1 MKAHDGMYI
10 DGEWRPAAG
19 TDTIEVVNPADEQ
32 VIGHVPA
39 GHRRGRGR
47 RRTGRARRPARP
59 GPPPRPPSAPRGS
72 PRCATS
78 SSARKDEIA
87 ETVTAELGSP
97 LKFSQAVHVGAP
109 IAVAGS
115 YAELAASYAFEEKVG
130 NSTVLL
136 EPVGVVGAI
145 TPWNYPLHQIVAK
158 VAPALAAGCTVVLKP
173 AEDTP
178 LVAQL
183 FAEAVHEAGLPAG
196 VFNLVTGLGPVAG
209 QALAEHEG
217 VDLVSFT
224 GSTAVGRQI
233 GATAGAAVKRVALE
247 LGGKSANVILPS
259 ADLAKAVNVGV
270 ANVMSNSGQT
280 CSAWT
285 RMLVHGTAVRRGRRA
300 GRRRPPR
307 STASASGPSSTPSSG
322 SGCAVTSRRAS
333 RRGRGWSRA
342 APKPRANRAT
352 SSARPSSPTSTPD
365 MTIAQEE
372 IFGPVLSIL
381 RYEDEEDALRIA
393 NGTVYGLAGAV
404 WAGDDDGG
412 RRLRPPPRHRAGRHQ
427 RRTLQPPCPLR
438 RLQAVGGRPRAGRAR
453 PGRVPPDQVP
463 AVLVQE
469 GCTTWLVRR
478 TRFAP
483 PSCPPSALRWRSPR
497 SSCRS
502 PGPGRSGSGSPPP
515 ASATPT
521 CPCPTAPCGCRSPP
535 SSATRARAPSS
546 PSDKG
551 SRTSRPG
558 TGWSSTGRPPAAV
571 ATPARSARSG
581 CAPTRSRARAR
592 CTRGAPPT
600 APSSTPG

>member
-19 TDTIEVVNPADEQ
+19 ADTIAVVNPADGQ

-39 GHRRGRGR
+39 GTAEDVDDAVRAARGAFPAWAATPPAERAARIGALR
-47 RRTGRARRPARP
+47 DVLVARR
-59 GPPPRPPSAPRGS
+59 
-72 PRCATS
+72 
-78 SSARKDEIA
+78 DEIA
-87 ETVTAELGSP
+87 GTVTAELGSP

-109 IAVAGS
+109 VAVAGS

-130 NSTVLL
+130 NSTVYL

-178 LVAQL
+178 LTAQL

-209 QALAEHEG
+209 QALAGHEG

-224 GSTAVGRQI
+224 GSTAVGRRI

-285 RMLVHGTAVRRGRRA
+285 RMLVHTSQYDEAVSLAADAAAKYGERIGPVVNAKQQQRVRGYIEKGVAEGARLVA
-300 GRRRPPR
+300 G
-307 STASASGPSSTPSSG
+307 GPEALQEQG
-322 SGCAVTSRRAS
+322 YFV
-333 RRGRGWSRA
+333 
-342 APKPRANRAT
+342 
-352 SSARPSSPTSTPD
+352 SPTVFADVTPE

-372 IFGPVLSIL
+372 IFGPVLSVI
-381 RYEDEEDALRIA
+381 RYEDEADALRIA

-404 WAGDDDGG
+404 WAGEEAEAVAFARRLDTGQVDINGG
-412 RRLRPPPRHRAGRHQ
+412 RFNPLAPFGGYKQSGVGRELGSHGLSEY
-427 RRTLQPPCPLR
+427 LQTKS
-438 RLQAVGGRPRAGRAR
+438 LQ
-453 PGRVPPDQVP
+453 
-463 AVLVQE
+463 
-469 GCTTWLVRR
+469 
-478 TRFAP
+478 F
-483 PSCPPSALRWRSPR
+483 
-497 SSCRS
+497 
-502 PGPGRSGSGSPPP
+502 
-515 ASATPT
+515 
-521 CPCPTAPCGCRSPP
+521 
-535 SSATRARAPSS
+535 
-546 PSDKG
+546 
-551 SRTSRPG
+551 
-558 TGWSSTGRPPAAV
+558 
-571 ATPARSARSG
+571 
-581 CAPTRSRARAR
+581 
-592 CTRGAPPT
+592 
-600 APSSTPG
+600 